1 MESNRAEI
9 EETDSLEGHPIEAS
23 ESQPRNCETMNVLI
37 VRTDPCFHT
46 SLHQT
51 HRLKERI
58 HAMDL
63 SAEDLLQISL
73 DRVLSIKDDEKSLH
87 DPEAIAQH
95 LPAIEQDAKLLN
107 GEVIQPEP
115 ILPSMSES
123 HQELLNDSIVEG
135 RPLIRSSIHRLPSEL
150 LSSIFAFVC
159 GDVSGCRLAARIPAL
174 QGECVKH
181 PEYPPAPV
189 LLSMVCAS
197 WRENA
202 LSTSSLWSSM
212 TIVPPPT
219 LHDAAQLGKEGESE
233 GERLHR
239 MTKMFVARA
248 HNTPLTIRFEC
259 GSYFAFPGNPFTA
272 AFSRAIDVLCAHSC
286 QWFDVDFDS
295 LVSHIFPVIDVLP
308 ALRNIRGNL
317 PHLRRIAGYSAT
329 ISLLGHIFDCSC
341 PALRSID
348 IKYLEGQEERLL
360 DIIPWGQIEDLV
372 FANPEPSPLDLVSLC
387 PKLKS
392 LDLSQR
398 LQDWRHIPY
407 HDHQLTSN
415 LESLTLTLAYEPSDA
430 WSIWA
435 PLLGHITLPRL
446 SSLTLYH
453 IHQTINNAS
462 PLLQCITRSKCA
474 ITSLVLTCDMLSLK
488 DSRHLLSLT
497 PWLTTLA
504 LHEKPGHGNPLDR
517 MRDFL
522 GLLYVKQSTVGPD
535 SATPTTVEGETVH
548 VLTRLQH
555 VSLGLSNPLYA
566 SMFGSDSDSDS
577 DSEDEGEG
585 ENRDDPFRSFFDS
598 NRDADDMTVYKVVA
612 SRWLPD
618 RREAVRVGVVCLR
631 SVTIR
636 LTLESGPGG
645 LTSCDLPDLE
655 RLRELGEEGLEV
667 FIVL

>member
-1 MESNRAEI
+1 M
-9 EETDSLEGHPIEAS
+9 
-23 ESQPRNCETMNVLI
+23 
-37 VRTDPCFHT
+37 
-46 SLHQT
+46 
-51 HRLKERI
+51 
-58 HAMDL
+58 
-63 SAEDLLQISL
+63 
-73 DRVLSIKDDEKSLH
+73 
-87 DPEAIAQH
+87 
-95 LPAIEQDAKLLN
+95 
-107 GEVIQPEP
+107 
-115 ILPSMSES
+115 
-123 HQELLNDSIVEG
+123 
-135 RPLIRSSIHRLPSEL
+135 
-150 LSSIFAFVC
+150 
-159 GDVSGCRLAARIPAL
+159 PAL
-174 QGECVKH
+174 TPGMSVLGMVGE
-181 PEYPPAPV
+181 A
-189 LLSMVCAS
+189 
-197 WRENA
+197 
-202 LSTSSLWSSM
+202 STSSDSDSGFLVKSAVIGM
-212 TIVPPPT
+212 LVIVVSV
-219 LHDAAQLGKEGESE
+219 AAKGWFFPYTVEDLEGLVKSVDNLIRHNMRPERNLLGGSAKRFKCVTRRYG
-233 GERLHR
+233 
-239 MTKMFVARA
+239 
-248 HNTPLTIRFEC
+248 FEC

-295 LVSHIFPVIDVLP
+295 LVSHIFPVSHILPVIDVLP
-308 ALRNIRGNL
+308 ALRNIRGEL
-317 PHLRRIAGYSAT
+317 PHLRRIAGYGAT

-341 PALRSID
+341 PALRGID

-372 FANPEPSPLDLVSLC
+372 FANPEQSPLDLVSLC

-398 LQDWRHIPY
+398 LQDRQHIPY
-407 HDHQLTSN
+407 HDHHLTSN
-415 LESLTLTLAYEPSDA
+415 LESLTLTLADEPSDA
-430 WSIWA
+430 RSIWE

-504 LHEKPGHGNPLDR
+504 LHEKPGDETPLDR

-522 GLLYVKQSTVGPD
+522 GLLYVKRSTVGPD

-555 VSLGLSNPLYA
+555 VSLGLSNSSYA
-566 SMFGSDSDSDS
+566 FMFDS

-585 ENRDDPFRSFFDS
+585 ENEDDSFRSFFDS
-598 NRDADDMTVYKVVA
+598 TRDADDSMTVYKVVA